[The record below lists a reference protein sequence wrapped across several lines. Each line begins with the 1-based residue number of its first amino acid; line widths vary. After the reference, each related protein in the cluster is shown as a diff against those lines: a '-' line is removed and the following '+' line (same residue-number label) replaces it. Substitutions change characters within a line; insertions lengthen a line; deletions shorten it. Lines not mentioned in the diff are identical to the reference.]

1 MRKENGRVKPAEQK
15 EIAGIFDKNYI
26 CPNCDYEF
34 SMNGIEFGEV
44 VRCPKCDGE
53 AREIN

>member
-53 AREIN
+53 AQEKN